1 MTKKLGNGLKKDEN
15 SVKKDESNFK
25 KAVNELLGTPEPEKI
40 YVKPETP
47 SERKTAYIPG
57 DMVITGNV
65 SAASD
70 LKVAGKIIGDVTC
83 EGNVDLMGIIQGNVN
98 VANLKMEQGVLE
110 GEVVVGG
117 NISIEESSVL
127 KGNLTA
133 KNVVSNGKIE
143 GQIIA
148 SESVELKNNAYVKGD
163 VAAKAFSVASG
174 AYINGRVCINE

>member
-1 MTKKLGNGLKKDEN
+1 MTKKLGNSLKKEES
-15 SVKKDESNFK
+15 SVKKEENNFK
-25 KAVNELLGTPEPEKI
+25 KAVNELLGTPEPERVYIK
-40 YVKPETP
+40 KETN
-47 SERKTAYIPG
+47 SENKTAFIPS

-65 SAASD
+65 SAASN
-70 LKVAGKIIGDVTC
+70 LKIVGKIIGDVSC
-83 EGNVDLMGIIQGNVN
+83 DGNVELLGTIQGNVN

-133 KNVVSNGKIE
+133 KNVVSNGRIE
-143 GQIIA
+143 GQIQA

-163 VAAKAFSVASG
+163 VAAKAFSVAIG